1 MHGLLFMASVRDR
14 NGERAASASS
24 MAEPLTVHLA
34 SREAPVAAMPSSAE
48 PTMAPEPKPRRERIL
63 AAREPTV
70 APTPRAVEP
79 TPPPQPLPVPAPQA
93 PFDMAALILANRE
106 RRRLAEA
113 AAVRGAGREPSAAH
127 GAEANLSRN
136 LRTLAR
142 SDGTGG
148 VFQIRR
154 MGAQTAEFA
163 FNGWSRAR
171 PGQWRELIEVQAG
184 PDGDLERAVVRR
196 MIALIREHYTGD
208 FTWESHRLG
217 RVLVLSAAPEDNEG
231 LEEVLLREFFERRP

>member
-1 MHGLLFMASVRDR
+1 MVSVRDR

-34 SREAPVAAMPSSAE
+34 SPEAPVAALPSSAD
-48 PTMAPEPKPRRERIL
+48 PTAARAPKPRRERIL

-79 TPPPQPLPVPAPQA
+79 TPPPRPLPVPAPQA

-113 AAVRGAGREPSAAH
+113 VAARGAGREPSAAQ

-136 LRTLAR
+136 LRSLAR

-154 MGAQTAEFA
+154 MGVQTAEFA

-217 RVLVLSAAPEDNEG
+217 RALVLSAAPEDNEG